1 MNDRFALDMIG
12 GIAGNGADDLGIA
25 QEKPAEAAE
34 KSRRQLWYGQDQ
46 RVPIESGDPTGRK

>member
-1 MNDRFALDMIG
+1 MIG

-34 KSRRQLWYGQDQ
+34 SLAGNCGMAKTSVCRLNLAIQQAGSRLDAAG
-46 RVPIESGDPTGRK
+46 